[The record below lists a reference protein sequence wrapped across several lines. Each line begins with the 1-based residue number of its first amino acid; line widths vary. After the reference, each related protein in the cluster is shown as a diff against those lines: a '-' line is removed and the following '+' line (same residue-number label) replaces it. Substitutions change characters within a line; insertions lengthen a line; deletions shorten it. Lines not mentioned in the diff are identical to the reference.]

1 MVSSSRASEERDVV
15 GQDGEPDAL
24 LSPDWTRDEEA
35 RAKRK
40 VDFIVLP
47 LLMLGFFCL
56 QLDRGNIANALT
68 DNFLKDIGITQ
79 NQFNV
84 GQQLLS
90 TGIVLLEI
98 PSNILLYRIGP
109 QKWLSLQVVAFGL
122 VSTFQ
127 AFQKG
132 YGAFLATRL
141 LLGLT
146 ESGFIPGGLYTLTT
160 WYTRA
165 ETAKRVMVFFVGN
178 LAASASTNLIAYG
191 ILHMR
196 GVADK
201 PGWFW
206 LFVTMGLFSILAG
219 LVLAL
224 LLPDSVHKPTPFLLP
239 RLRLFTERELYIL
252 KHRVILDDPAKASG
266 PVRIGRKDL
275 VSALSNWKLYPHV
288 MITLCNN
295 GPLTAFN
302 TYTPTIINTFGFDR
316 LRSNALA
323 SVGPWTL
330 IPIAI
335 LLSWLSDQFQLRA
348 AMTTLALTVN
358 WVFMIVNQQLTY
370 SNSRGKR
377 YAGVVLTQSI
387 NFTPHP
393 LNIAWMTLHC
403 HNSTERAV
411 AMAMIIMAANAAGIY
426 GSQLLRSDDA
436 PRYHRGFIVMVVL
449 LSAGVAFCLFQW
461 AADKVAAR
469 RASTTIEDP
478 QGAGRHD
485 RLSGADEKHSS
496 IASVE

>member
-1 MVSSSRASEERDVV
+1 MSHSSVGHEEHD
-15 GQDGEPDAL
+15 E
-24 LSPDWTRDEEA
+24 WTHEEEA

-40 VDFIVLP
+40 VDLVVMP

-90 TGIVLLEI
+90 TGII
-98 PSNILLYRIGP
+98 PSNIMLYRIGP
-109 QKWLSLQVVAFGL
+109 QKWLSIQVVAFGL

-160 WYTRA
+160 WYTKE

-178 LAASASTNLIAYG
+178 LAASASTNLISYG

-196 GVADK
+196 GVAGK

-206 LFVTMGLFSILAG
+206 VFVTMGLFSILAG

-239 RLRLFTERELYIL
+239 KLKYFSERELYIL
-252 KHRVILDDPAKASG
+252 KHRVIRDDPVKATG
-266 PVRIGRKDL
+266 PIRIGRREL
-275 VSALSNWKLYPHV
+275 RSALSNWKLYPHV
-288 MITLCNN
+288 MITMLNN

-302 TYTPTIINTFGFDR
+302 AYSPTIINSFGFAR
-316 LRSNALA
+316 LKSNAMA
-323 SVGPWTL
+323 SVGPWVL
-330 IPIAI
+330 IPIAV
-335 LLSWLSDQFQLRA
+335 LLSWFSDHFQLRA
-348 AMTTLALTVN
+348 ATTTLALTVN
-358 WVFMIVNQQLTY
+358 WVFMILNRQLTY
-370 SNSRGKR
+370 SNSRGRR

-393 LNIAWMTLHC
+393 LNIAWMTLQC
-403 HNSTERAV
+403 RNSAERAV
-411 AMAMIIMAANAAGIY
+411 AMAMIIMSANAAGIY
-426 GSQLLRSDDA
+426 GAQLLRSDDA

-449 LSAGVAFCLFQW
+449 LSAGVAFCLAQW
-461 AADKVAAR
+461 VWDRRDAKRRDEVRDEVKAALAKQRPEPLVMSNTDKKL
-469 RASTTIEDP
+469 ASLCSP
-478 QGAGRHD
+478 
-485 RLSGADEKHSS
+485 
-496 IASVE
+496 